1 MKQAYEHNLFFEL
14 NERNVDFYALF
25 FVERKNKNGRQ

>member
-14 NERNVDFYALF
+14 NERSVDFYALF
-25 FVERKNKNGRQ
+25 YGKEE

>member
-25 FVERKNKNGRQ
+25 YGKEE